1 MKKFIKNNMRLSEFK
16 AFFLACRRL
25 VRYAV
30 EHIAFLMRSPQ
41 EYGFPVSG

>member
-1 MKKFIKNNMRLSEFK
+1 MKKFIKNNMRLSEF
-16 AFFLACRRL
+16 RRL
-25 VRYAV
+25 SFWLARYVV